1 MYICICKG
9 HHLPFG
15 KQNRIHKHVC
25 KYLLTSNSKKHHSS
39 QIINV
44 GSIKSRNSFFS
55 RHITTK
61 KEMLPNDSYNFHF
74 DSYFK
79 GQNVQIQTTHTY
91 LYIYVTFSYLF
102 PDCMRPLILKCKPML
117 VKVNSIEMIYI
128 SAPKGYF
135 ILYTSL
141 ESEMRNNRNTDF

>member
-44 GSIKSRNSFFS
+44 GSIKSKNSFFS

-79 GQNVQIQTTHTY
+79 GQNVQNIDDTY
-91 LYIYVTFSYLF
+91 ISVYLCDIFISFPRLYEAMNS
-102 PDCMRPLILKCKPML
+102 KCKPML

-141 ESEMRNNRNTDF
+141 ESEMRNDKNTYL

>member
-44 GSIKSRNSFFS
+44 GSIKSKNSFFS

-74 DSYFK
+74 DSYLK
-79 GQNVQIQTTHTY
+79 GQNVQNIDDT
-91 LYIYVTFSYLF
+91 
-102 PDCMRPLILKCKPML
+102 
-117 VKVNSIEMIYI
+117 YI
-128 SAPKGYF
+128 SVYLCDIF
-135 ILYTSL
+135 ISFPRLYEAMNSK
-141 ESEMRNNRNTDF
+141 M

>member
-1 MYICICKG
+1 MLFEASKLVLNISLQYLLLTDADLIFQRPLYVCICICKG

-44 GSIKSRNSFFS
+44 GSIKSKNSFFS

-79 GQNVQIQTTHTY
+79 GQNVQNIDDT
-91 LYIYVTFSYLF
+91 
-102 PDCMRPLILKCKPML
+102 
-117 VKVNSIEMIYI
+117 YI
-128 SAPKGYF
+128 SVYLCDIF
-135 ILYTSL
+135 ISFPRLYEAMNSK
-141 ESEMRNNRNTDF
+141 M